1 MDGISNRLSRLMD
14 GKARAHSVDNRA
26 GKSSTRNAEIKT
38 KGAVRHINL
47 WKDQS

>member
-1 MDGISNRLSRLMD
+1 MD
-14 GKARAHSVDNRA
+14 GKARADSVDNRA
-26 GKSSTRNAEIKT
+26 GKSQHAMQKIKT